1 MTMSRNAINC
11 VGQVNTDSLL
21 GADNIAPAT
30 PIRHGAPFRLMGL
43 GIFTAFERSR
53 ELRRRIKFAAQAQSA
68 RLG

>member
-1 MTMSRNAINC
+1 MSRNAFNF
-11 VGQVNTDSLL
+11 VGHVNTVSLL
-21 GADNIAPAT
+21 GSDNTAPAT
-30 PIRHGAPFRLMGL
+30 PISHGAPFRLMGL